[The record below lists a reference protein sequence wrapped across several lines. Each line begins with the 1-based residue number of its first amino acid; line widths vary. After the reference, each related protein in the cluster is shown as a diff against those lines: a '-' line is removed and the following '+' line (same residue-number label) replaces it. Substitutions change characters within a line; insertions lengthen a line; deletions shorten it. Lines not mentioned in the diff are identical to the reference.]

1 MWNKEQTIDML
12 NALNQDY
19 ETDAI
24 KAIQKQI
31 DIEKF
36 VNSSNLEF
44 DLCGYYAP
52 FCDYCSR
59 VGSYPCAY
67 AFFKYKECTQSVE
80 TVSEILEQTHACLNN
95 IQQTTMDEIMSEEPE
110 IEEETKIDEEPEIE
124 AAISSES
131 DEDDNFEQLDFDKI
145 YSNAEHVE
153 TIVSDDPF
161 IEESE
166 VIEQAAEKKTF
177 RLAVA
182 RRKNI

>member
-1 MWNKEQTIDML
+1 MWNKEQPINML
-12 NALNQDY
+12 NSVNQDY
-19 ETDAI
+19 EIDSI
-24 KAIQKQI
+24 KAIQKHI
-31 DIEKF
+31 DIDKL
-36 VNSSNLEF
+36 VSSRNLDF
-44 DLCGYYAP
+44 DLCGFYAP

-80 TVSEILEQTHACLNN
+80 TVSEVLEQAHACLNN
-95 IQQTTMDEIMSEEPE
+95 IQQTTMDEITAEEPVIEEPVIEEEPE
-110 IEEETKIDEEPEIE
+110 KE

-131 DEDDNFEQLDFDKI
+131 EEDGNFEQLDFDKI

-153 TIVSDDPF
+153 TIISDDPF
-161 IEESE
+161 VNESE